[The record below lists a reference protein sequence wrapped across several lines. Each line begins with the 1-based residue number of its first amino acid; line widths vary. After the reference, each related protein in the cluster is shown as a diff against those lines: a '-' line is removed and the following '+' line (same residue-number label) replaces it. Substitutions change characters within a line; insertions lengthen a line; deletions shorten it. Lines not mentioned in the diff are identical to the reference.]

1 MLRKTIANI
10 RLIKMFL
17 SLFWNNPKILF
28 QNIYYNYL
36 SKQVKRGNG
45 DNCYILIYP
54 HCKIEL
60 QTGAEIDLNASL
72 YLGKPTIKGGTRE
85 SRLLMRKDS
94 IFEVNGPVEF
104 SDGFDIQIQKEGKL
118 ILDKF
123 HSNIDLEISCGAR
136 IQTCG
141 EVFCGRHVRIKD
153 FNGHLVSSEVYPFKA
168 PIKIENHV
176 WICTG
181 STINPGCVIGSGSVI
196 SDNSNVINDVPQN
209 VLVQGNPAKIID
221 YNIKFKI

>member
-1 MLRKTIANI
+1 M
-10 RLIKMFL
+10 
-17 SLFWNNPKILF
+17 
-28 QNIYYNYL
+28 
-36 SKQVKRGNG
+36 
-45 DNCYILIYP
+45 
-54 HCKIEL
+54 
-60 QTGAEIDLNASL
+60 
-72 YLGKPTIKGGTRE
+72 
-85 SRLLMRKDS
+85 
-94 IFEVNGPVEF
+94 
-104 SDGFDIQIQKEGKL
+104 
-118 ILDKF
+118 
-123 HSNIDLEISCGAR
+123 
-136 IQTCG
+136 
-141 EVFCGRHVRIKD
+141 FCGRHVRIKD